1 MPARYVLFLALL
13 CAATACYRSHNSD
26 ADETVRKRAAF
37 DFSCDPA
44 EIRITPIDDSGGVR
58 KLSTQVGA
66 QGCGQK
72 AVYIYLVST
81 DTWVANASL
90 SAEMIEQEEQYIRQ
104 VQQQQ

>member
-13 CAATACYRSHNSD
+13 CAATACYRAHNSD

-44 EIRITPIDDSGGVR
+44 EIRITPIDD
-58 KLSTQVGA
+58 
-66 QGCGQK
+66 
-72 AVYIYLVST
+72 VST
-81 DTWVANASL
+81 DTWVANTSL

-104 VQQQQ
+104 VQQQQSNC